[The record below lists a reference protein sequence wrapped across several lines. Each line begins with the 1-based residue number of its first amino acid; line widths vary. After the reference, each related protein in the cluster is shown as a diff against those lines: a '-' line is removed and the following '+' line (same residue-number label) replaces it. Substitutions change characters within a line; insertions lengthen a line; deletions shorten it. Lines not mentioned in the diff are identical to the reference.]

1 MIQFIPNTNNRTER
15 SLWFLCLLIWAEKII
30 INYGVV
36 ILNKITGIEYN
47 IFYNVVIPAI
57 FVFFIISA
65 YPLIKTK
72 IKSVDYIFYVFVML
86 IFYLSY
92 VLNADNREYL
102 DKYFITLPFVC
113 LPMYFAGVFFS
124 FRILKEQLYYISII
138 SLIGQFVFVFLIAN
152 NVEQSYQ
159 DMDDY
164 MVQSYQILPYV
175 LYTLYYAME
184 RPNKYRIIWSLFGL
198 FLVLS
203 LGTRGPFLCSMIFI
217 VTYILI
223 FKFPSIGI
231 MRKIIIAAGSYLL
244 YKVIVAFL
252 GPLLSLI
259 ASSGGSTR
267 IIEWMLG
274 ENAGA
279 EASSEQ
285 RLDIINQAI
294 SFLEKNHYMGMGFAG
309 DRVMM
314 EGYYVHNFAIEMI
327 ISYGLF
333 FGSLLLIILAYRLT
347 KGLFS
352 FNIEDNNKFLL
363 LLICAGLIPLFMSGS
378 YVDSI
383 WFYFMLGFCTQTL
396 RTRRVLKK

>member
-1 MIQFIPNTNNRTER
+1 MIQLIPNTNNRTER
-15 SLWFLCLLIWAEKII
+15 FFWILCLLIWGEKII
-30 INYGVV
+30 VNYGVV
-36 ILNKITGIEYN
+36 LLNKITGIDYD
-47 IFYNVVIPAI
+47 IFYNIILPAI
-57 FVFFIISA
+57 FVFFITSA
-65 YPLIKTK
+65 YPLIKSK
-72 IKSVDYIFYVFVML
+72 IKPIDYIFYVMVML
-86 IFYLSY
+86 VFYSSY
-92 VLNADNREYL
+92 VLTTENIEYL
-102 DKYFITLPFVC
+102 DKYAVTLPFIC

-124 FRILKEQLYYISII
+124 FRKLKAQLYFISII
-138 SLIGQFVFVFLIAN
+138 SLIGQFLFVFFIAK

-184 RPNKYRIIWSLFGL
+184 SPNKYRIIWSLFGL
-198 FLVLS
+198 FIVLS

-231 MRKIIIAAGSYLL
+231 IRKILIVSGSYFF

-252 GPLLSLI
+252 QPLLALI
-259 ASSGGSTR
+259 VSAGGSAR
-267 IIEWMLG
+267 IIEWILG

-285 RLDIINQAI
+285 RIDIINQAI
-294 SFLEKNHYMGMGFAG
+294 GFLEKNNYMGMGFAG

-314 EGYYVHNFAIEMI
+314 QGFYVHNFAIELI
-327 ISYGLF
+327 ISYGLI
-333 FGSLLLIILAYRLT
+333 FGSLILIILAYRLT
-347 KGLFS
+347 KGVFTY
-352 FNIEDNNKFLL
+352 NIEDNNKFLL
-363 LLICAGLIPLFMSGS
+363 LLICTGLIPLFMSGS
-378 YVDSI
+378 YVDNI

-396 RTRRVLKK
+396 RTRKLIRN